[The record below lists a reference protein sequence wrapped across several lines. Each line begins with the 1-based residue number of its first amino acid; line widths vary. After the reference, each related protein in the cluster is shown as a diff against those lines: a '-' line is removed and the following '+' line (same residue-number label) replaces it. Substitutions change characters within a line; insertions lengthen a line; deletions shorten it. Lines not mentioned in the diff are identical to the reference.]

1 MAHPQKVLLYG
12 GSLFI
17 ECLQASLEP
26 VSELEL
32 ERVEARLDLLRKRL
46 DEDLPSVLILELG
59 AAPGDFG
66 LALLK
71 EFPHLTLIG
80 VDLESDNLMVLSIQ
94 QEAPL
99 AVADLVRVIRQ
110 QAEGYNE
117 PG

>member
-12 GSLFI
+12 SSLFI

-32 ERVEARLDLLRKRL
+32 ERVEARPDLLRKRL
-46 DEDLPSVLILELG
+46 DEDQPGVLILELG

-71 EFPHLTLIG
+71 EFPQLTLIG
-80 VDLESDNLMVLSIQ
+80 VDLESDNLMVLSMQ
-94 QEAPL
+94 KEAPQ
-99 AVADLVRVIRQ
+99 AVDGLVRLIRRQ
-110 QAEGYNE
+110 SEGSRE
-117 PG
+117 R

>member
-12 GSLFI
+12 SSLFI

-26 VSELEL
+26 VTELEL

-46 DEDLPSVLILELG
+46 DEDQPSVLILELG
-59 AAPGDFG
+59 AAPGDFC

-80 VDLESDNLMVLSIQ
+80 VDLESDNLMVLSMQ
-94 QEAPL
+94 KEAPL

>member
-12 GSLFI
+12 SSLFI

-26 VSELEL
+26 VEELEL

-46 DEDLPSVLILELG
+46 DEYLPTVLILELG

-66 LALLK
+66 LVLLK